1 MRFAFTSDQ
10 ELLRD
15 ALRDV
20 LQREC
25 PPSLVRASWERRDAA
40 DGLWKTLADIGVLGL
55 TVPEEHGGLGLG
67 ALDWILLFEE
77 CGRFAAPVP
86 LGETMAVVVPL
97 ICEAGDEAF
106 KARWLPAIAKG
117 EARVAIGLEGTPY
130 VRDADVADLLLLQ
143 DGNGFRTLT
152 RDEVTLAPIASV
164 DRSRRLFTVS
174 NRHPEERSDE
184 GSLRASTAAAF
195 DRAALATSAELLGLA
210 SHMLTLTVDYTKV
223 RTQFGAP
230 IGSFQAVKHHLTNA
244 LLKIELARPPV
255 YRAAHSLACADPSA
269 STHVSIAKA
278 CASDAATFV
287 ARVALQCHGAI
298 GYSFEHDLH
307 LWMKRAW
314 ALAAAWG
321 DAAWHRAR
329 VADAVIDT
337 SLGAT
342 P

>member
-1 MRFAFTSDQ
+1 VGGQGGGLLELALAAEQLGYTAAPGGSWLASVLAAPALAGRPDVSAAVLERGETAAFMIPAGQPPDQ
-10 ELLRD
+10 PGPVVVKDGGLHGTVRS
-15 ALRDV
+15 V
-20 LQREC
+20 LGAGQARH
-25 PPSLVRASWERRDAA
+25 LVVPVWA
-40 DGLWKTLADIGVLGL
+40 DGECTLYL
-55 TVPEEHGGLGLG
+55 
-67 ALDWILLFEE
+67 
-77 CGRFAAPVP
+77 AAA
-86 LGETMAVVVPL
+86 GE
-97 ICEAGDEAF
+97 
-106 KARWLPAIAKG
+106 PAIHRAGRK
-117 EARVAIGLEGTPY
+117 
-130 VRDADVADLLLLQ
+130 LL
-143 DGNGFRTLT
+143 
-152 RDEVTLAPIASV
+152 
-164 DRSRRLFTVS
+164 DRSRSAADITFTGTPAEPLDADCRAVLA
-174 NRHPEERSDE
+174 DAA
-184 GSLRASTAAAF
+184 LRAAVLVAADSLGAA
-195 DRAALATSAELLGLA
+195 DRMLRLA
-210 SHMLTLTVDYTKV
+210 VDYSQQ

-255 YRAAHSLACADPSA
+255 YRAAHSLACADPNA